1 MKKILIVDD
10 AETFVEM
17 ERIMFQRTGA
27 QIFTAYRADKALE
40 LVAREKPDVVL
51 LDVVLPDLD
60 GVEVCRRIKSQRATA
75 HIGVVMI
82 TARGT
87 HEEMERCRQ
96 AGCNDFL
103 SKPIK

>member
-27 QIFTAYRADKALE
+27 QIFTAYRGDKALE
-40 LVAREKPDVVL
+40 IVAREKPDIVL
-51 LDVVLPDLD
+51 LDVVLPDID
-60 GVEVCRRIKSQRATA
+60 GVEICRRIKNQRVTS
-75 HIGVVMI
+75 HIAVVMV

-87 HEEMERCRQ
+87 HEEMERCSQ
-96 AGCNDFL
+96 PGW
-103 SKPIK
+103 